1 MQSTVPR
8 ITAALI
14 CLSIATSA
22 PAQDRVLGILTLPE
36 VFGTKD
42 CDKFTPEEVPLYS
55 DRGGGQAIG
64 AIRVD
69 HPWDF
74 PAIGGC
80 VGLVVNTRVRG
91 EIVALDTG
99 STGTKSAGALVTERH
114 EQWYKVRAGARGVW
128 LQASPR
134 DEFHSLERLFSR
146 ALTYFT
152 TEWSGRLVNAPG
164 GSQVVASRAHDSE
177 PPVEVLGLQE
187 SGGQLWARVA
197 LLSHTIC
204 ESNEEPRVLAE
215 GWAPVHSA
223 TGQLAIWFYSSGC

>member
-1 MQSTVPR
+1 VLR
-8 ITAALI
+8 FAAALI
-14 CLSIATSA
+14 GLAVATSA
-22 PAQDRVLGILTLPE
+22 SAQDRVLGVLTLPE
-36 VFGTKD
+36 VFGTKV
-42 CDKFTPEEVPLYS
+42 CEKFTPEEVLLYS
-55 DRGGGQAIG
+55 DRNGGQPLG

-69 HPWDF
+69 RPWEF

-80 VGLVVNTRVRG
+80 VGLVVNTRISG
-91 EIVALDTG
+91 EIVTLDTG
-99 STGTKSAGALVTERH
+99 STGTHASGVLVTERH
-114 EQWYKVRAGARGVW
+114 QQWYKIRAGARGVW
-128 LQASPR
+128 LHASPR

-152 TEWSGRLVNAPG
+152 TEWTGRLVDAPG
-164 GSQVVASRAHDSE
+164 SSQVVASRAPDSE

-223 TGQLAIWFYSSGC
+223 TGQLVIWFYSAGC